1 MGERIYATGM
11 AYRLR
16 SQWDRD
22 QGLGQNHNAVKFLGQ
37 DFERLKAQSVQSGR
51 LFEDTYFPA
60 TVSSLGFNELGP
72 RSSKTSGVRWLRP
85 PVSPSLG
92 PDHQGSV
99 LIYSSSPLL
108 FFLLSL
114 LTNGAL
120 IMHSF
125 IHFESELHSLVSVY
139 PQLFKLSK

>member
-1 MGERIYATGM
+1 MAERIYATGM

-22 QGLGQNHNAVKFLGQ
+22 EGLGQNHNAVKFLGQ

-60 TVSSLGFNELGP
+60 TASSLGFNELGP

-85 PVSPSLG
+85 PVSLTFE
-92 PDHQGSV
+92 DLNHQSTAK
-99 LIYSSSPLL
+99 SPEQMLL
-108 FFLLSL
+108 VDR
-114 LTNGAL
+114 G
-120 IMHSF
+120 
-125 IHFESELHSLVSVY
+125 
-139 PQLFKLSK
+139 